1 MNSTIKFSI
10 ITVIATILL
19 MAAYGIIKALLGNY
33 MVYNPFGA
41 IFMIAAFVILVFLG
55 IKLSK
60 NIWLMSIVALGL
72 LTMNSCN
79 YAKSNQQVL
88 VSDDCGM
95 SWKKINPGESVPRGT
110 MNYCYMKVVVPN
122 YPMQGDATFVTNLKD
137 KVRANIHIDY
147 DYSITNA
154 LLFVKQA
161 KSLGRANANPDDPD
175 AINEKG
181 FEMAENMVIDKRIRE
196 VAKAIFIQEDIVD
209 MDQTEVEALIH
220 RKTNKILAELGVEL
234 NFITLT
240 LDLDDQ
246 TRQAI
251 DISTA
256 MKIYESRG
264 IQELGKE
271 VMKERAGAT
280 KVTVNTKTVNTATPV
295 E

>member
-19 MAAYGIIKALLGNY
+19 MAAYGIIKAFLGNY

-41 IFMIAAFVILVFLG
+41 IFMIVAFVILVFLG
-55 IKLSK
+55 IKFSK
-60 NIWLMSIVALGL
+60 NIWLMSIVGLGL

-122 YPMQGDATFVTNLKD
+122 YPMQGDATFVTILKD

-280 KVTVNTKTVNTATPV
+280 KVVVNTKTVNNTTPV

>member
-10 ITVIATILL
+10 ITIIATVLL
-19 MAAYGIIKALLGNY
+19 MAAYGIIKTLLGNY

-41 IFMIAAFVILVFLG
+41 IFMIASFVILVILG
-55 IKLSK
+55 IKFSK
-60 NIWLMSIVALGL
+60 NIWLMSIMGLGL
-72 LTMNSCN
+72 LSLNSCN

-88 VSDDCGM
+88 ISDDCGM
-95 SWKKINPGESVPRGT
+95 TWKKINPGESVPRGT

-122 YPMQGDATFVTNLKD
+122 YPMQGDAAFIANLKD

-147 DYSITNA
+147 DYSITDA

-161 KSLGRANANPDDPD
+161 KSLGRANANADDPD

-196 VAKAIFIQEDIVD
+196 VAKSVFIQQDIVD

-220 RKTNKILAELGVEL
+220 EKTNEILAELGVEL

-264 IQELGKE
+264 IQDLGKE
-271 VMKERAGAT
+271 VMRERAGAT
-280 KVTVNTKTVNTATPV
+280 KIIVNSKTVNATTPA

>member
-1 MNSTIKFSI
+1 
-10 ITVIATILL
+10 
-19 MAAYGIIKALLGNY
+19 
-33 MVYNPFGA
+33 
-41 IFMIAAFVILVFLG
+41 
-55 IKLSK
+55 
-60 NIWLMSIVALGL
+60 
-72 LTMNSCN
+72 
-79 YAKSNQQVL
+79 
-88 VSDDCGM
+88 
-95 SWKKINPGESVPRGT
+95 
-110 MNYCYMKVVVPN
+110 
-122 YPMQGDATFVTNLKD
+122 
-137 KVRANIHIDY
+137 
-147 DYSITNA
+147 
-154 LLFVKQA
+154 
-161 KSLGRANANPDDPD
+161 
-175 AINEKG
+175 
-181 FEMAENMVIDKRIRE
+181 
-196 VAKAIFIQEDIVD
+196 